1 MKAVRIIPRLDI
13 KGPNL
18 VKGIHLEGLRVLG
31 KPSDFAKYYY
41 ENGADELLFMD
52 VVASLYERNSLH
64 DIISETAK
72 SIFIPIT
79 VGGGLRTLEDIKSVL
94 RAGADKV
101 CLNTAA
107 IKNPTLIKDASK
119 MFGSSTIVVAIE
131 AIKEP
136 DGSYLAYTDNGRE
149 YTGVDVF
156 DWAQKVAEYGA
167 GEIVL
172 TSVDREGTGLGYDTE
187 LVSKVAES
195 VNIPIIAHGGAG
207 KKEHVSDLLIK
218 AQINSVLI
226 ASMFHYKFI
235 QVNDSKASEKE
246 GNVEFL
252 SQKRNFQIIDSCDIG
267 KLKVHLSENNIQTR
281 RL

>member
-1 MKAVRIIPRLDI
+1 MKTVRIIPRLDI

-31 KPSDFAKYYY
+31 KPADFAKYYY
-41 ENGADELLFMD
+41 EQGADELMFMD

-72 SIFIPIT
+72 KIFIPIT
-79 VGGGLRTLEDIKSVL
+79 VGGGLRSISDIKEVL
-94 RAGADKV
+94 RVGADKV

-107 IKNPTLIKDASK
+107 IKNPQLIRDASR

-131 AIKEP
+131 AIKE
-136 DGSYLAYTDNGRE
+136 GEGKYLAYTDNGRE

-156 DWAQKVAEYGA
+156 EWAQKVDELGA
-167 GEIVL
+167 GELVI
-172 TSVDREGTGLGYDTE
+172 TSVDREGTGQGFDLE
-187 LVSKVAES
+187 LISKISNLVS
-195 VNIPIIAHGGAG
+195 IPVIAHGGAG
-207 KKEHVSDLLIK
+207 KQQHVLDLIKDGNADAVMLSSLFHYHFIKEHE
-218 AQINSVLI
+218 
-226 ASMFHYKFI
+226 
-235 QVNDSKASEKE
+235 SKASSLE

-252 SQKRNFQIIDSCDIG
+252 NQKRSFHTFEPSTIMDLKRMLIDNRINC
-267 KLKVHLSENNIQTR
+267 